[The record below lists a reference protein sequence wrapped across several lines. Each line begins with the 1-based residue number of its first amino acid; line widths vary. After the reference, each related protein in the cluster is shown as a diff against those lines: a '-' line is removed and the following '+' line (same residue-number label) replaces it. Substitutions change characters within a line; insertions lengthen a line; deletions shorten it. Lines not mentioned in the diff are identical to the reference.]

1 MENTNPRYF
10 FLCCMEWAV
19 KTPVITETQAKRLLS
34 AKEQITGF
42 FIYIRQT
49 VGQEV
54 TFIYKSEQSRGLKFQ
69 LKDTSK

>member
-1 MENTNPRYF
+1 MQ
-10 FLCCMEWAV
+10 WAV

-49 VGQEV
+49 VGQEG
-54 TFIYKSEQSRGLKFQ
+54 TFISKTEQS
-69 LKDTSK
+69 